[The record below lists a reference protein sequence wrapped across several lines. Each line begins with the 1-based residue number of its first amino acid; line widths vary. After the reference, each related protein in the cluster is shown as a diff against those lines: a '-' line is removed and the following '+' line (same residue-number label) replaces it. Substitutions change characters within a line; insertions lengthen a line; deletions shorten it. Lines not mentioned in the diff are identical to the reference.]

1 MFDDSDYLGWLIK
14 SRMASLQGL
23 EDLRHGII
31 RTPLPP
37 RQTFLDD
44 PLRVI
49 RCIRFASRFGYDL
62 VLELAEA
69 AKDPEIQVRVVYKS
83 ISNVETMCSRM
94 H

>member
-1 MFDDSDYLGWLIK
+1 MVF
-14 SRMASLQGL
+14 LQGL
-23 EDLRHGII
+23 DDLREGII

-62 VLELAEA
+62 VPELAEA
-69 AKDPEIQVRVVYKS
+69 AKDPEIQVCVVYYS
-83 ISNVETMCSRM
+83 ISPVENVQKYRM